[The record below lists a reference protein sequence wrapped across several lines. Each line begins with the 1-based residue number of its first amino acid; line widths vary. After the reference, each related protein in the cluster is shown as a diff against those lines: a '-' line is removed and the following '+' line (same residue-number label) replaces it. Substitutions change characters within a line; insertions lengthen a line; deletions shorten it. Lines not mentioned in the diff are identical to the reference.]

1 MARKTATSGDH
12 AVQPDDDA
20 SGSKSARTR
29 QRLLDSAATVLA
41 RRGYAGTRLQD
52 IAEEAHIQAPAI
64 YYYYPSREDLIEE
77 VMLTGASAM
86 RAHMEKTLAELPPDT
101 HPAARIEAGVESHLR
116 LELEISD
123 YAKAITRNAN
133 QLPDHMTAR
142 VMAEVQ
148 AYYEIWRGL
157 IDDLA
162 AAHQLRSD
170 VNPSVARMLV
180 LGALN
185 WTAEWWHPERGPIEE
200 VIATTKSMVLY
211 ALRP

>member
-1 MARKTATSGDH
+1 M
-12 AVQPDDDA
+12 
-20 SGSKSARTR
+20 
-29 QRLLDSAATVLA
+29 LA

-77 VMLTGASAM
+77 VMVAGASAM
-86 RAHMEKTLAELPPDT
+86 RAHMEKTQAELPADA

-133 QLPDHMTAR
+133 QLPEHMTER

-162 AAHQLRSD
+162 AAHQLRAD